1 MKKILFP
8 TDLSDAANHAFIYAL
23 QLADKWQASITT
35 LHVYQELQV
44 GDVHLPGSLYNFYQ
58 TMDLYSF
65 QNYKDSIPVLV
76 DLAENND
83 MGHIE
88 VRHML
93 EEGEVVKSILEAA
106 DKEAADII
114 VLGTTGARGLKE
126 IFLGS
131 VAGEIL
137 ENATCPVLAVP
148 AKAEFD
154 GTIDNIAYATG
165 YQTADAN
172 ALRQLVELFENFN
185 PNFHCISVDL
195 AHTATW
201 THQMEEFKQT
211 VGETALPIH
220 YQVIDSTDIQK
231 GITDYLADK
240 QIDIITMLTHKRN
253 FIQEL
258 FNYSKTKA
266 LAYHAS
272 TPVLALHA

>member
-240 QIDIITMLTHKRN
+240 QIDIITMLAHKRN

>member
-240 QIDIITMLTHKRN
+240 QIDIITMLTHQRN
-253 FIQEL
+253 FVQEL

-272 TPVLALHA
+272 TPVLALHV

>member
-44 GDVHLPGSLYNFYQ
+44 GDVHLPGSLYNFYE

-65 QNYKDSIPVLV
+65 QNYKDSIPALV
-76 DLAENND
+76 DLAEKNE

-88 VRHML
+88 LRHML

-106 DKEAADII
+106 DAEGADMI

-154 GTIDNIAYATG
+154 GTIDNIAYATT
-165 YQTADAN
+165 YQAADVT
-172 ALRQLVELFENFN
+172 ALRKLVTLFENFN

-201 THQMEEFKQT
+201 TRRMEEFKET
-211 VGETALPIH
+211 VGETTLPIH
-220 YQVIDSTDIQK
+220 YEVIDSTEMHK

-258 FNYSKTKA
+258 FSYSKTKS

>member
-76 DLAENND
+76 DLAEKND

-93 EEGEVVKSILEAA
+93 QEGEVVKNILEAA
-106 DKEAADII
+106 DQEAADMI

-165 YQTADAN
+165 YQAADAN
-172 ALRQLVELFENFN
+172 ALRKLVELFESFN

-195 AHTATW
+195 AHTANW

-211 VGETALPIH
+211 VGETAQPIH

>member
-76 DLAENND
+76 DLAEKND

-93 EEGEVVKSILEAA
+93 QEGEVVKNILEAA
-106 DKEAADII
+106 DQEAADMI

-165 YQTADAN
+165 YQAADVD
-172 ALRQLVELFENFN
+172 ALHKLVELFESFN

-195 AHTATW
+195 AHTANW

-211 VGETALPIH
+211 VGETAQPIH

>member
-58 TMDLYSF
+58 SMDLYSF
-65 QNYKDSIPVLV
+65 QNYKDAIPTLV
-76 DLAENND
+76 DLAEKND
-83 MGHIE
+83 MSHIE

-93 EEGEVVKSILEAA
+93 EEGEVVQNILEAA
-106 DKEAADII
+106 DKEEADII

-148 AKAEFD
+148 ANAEFD
-154 GTIDNIAYATG
+154 GTIDNIAYATA
-165 YQTADAN
+165 YQAADVN
-172 ALRQLVELFENFN
+172 ALKKLVQLFESFN
-185 PNFHCISVDL
+185 PTFHCINVDL
-195 AHTATW
+195 AHTAPLTQ
-201 THQMEEFKQT
+201 QMDKFQAA
-211 VGETALPIH
+211 VGETASAIH
-220 YQVIDSTDIQK
+220 YKVIDSTDRNK
-231 GITDYLADK
+231 GITDYLAAENV
-240 QIDIITMLTHKRN
+240 DIITMLTRKRN

-266 LAYHAS
+266 LAYHAN
-272 TPVLALHA
+272 TPILALHA

>member
-76 DLAENND
+76 DLAEKND

-93 EEGEVVKSILEAA
+93 QEGEVVKNILEAA
-106 DKEAADII
+106 DQEAADMI

-165 YQTADAN
+165 YQSADAN
-172 ALRQLVELFENFN
+172 ALRKLVELFESFN

-195 AHTATW
+195 AHTANW

-211 VGETALPIH
+211 VGETAQPIH